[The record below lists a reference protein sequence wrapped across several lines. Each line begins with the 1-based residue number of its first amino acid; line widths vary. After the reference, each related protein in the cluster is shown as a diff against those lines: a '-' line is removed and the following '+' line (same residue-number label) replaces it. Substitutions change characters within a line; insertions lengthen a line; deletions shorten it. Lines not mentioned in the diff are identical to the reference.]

1 MTQRLLAAALMI
13 VAPLLAPSVWAASS
27 KVLYT
32 APAQSN
38 YPTLQTLYCDILN
51 VDTEPMSIT
60 VDIFDYSGT
69 MVATTGAV
77 AILPSAGTALPDTTG
92 AGAYC
97 RFTISGSTKKVRA
110 MAIYDNGL
118 AYTTSVPAN

>member
-1 MTQRLLAAALMI
+1 MTQRVLATALVIVAALY
-13 VAPLLAPSVWAASS
+13 APSVWAASS

-51 VDTEPMSIT
+51 VSNEPMDIT
-60 VDIFDYSGT
+60 VEILDYSGT
-69 MVATTGAV
+69 VVATSGAL
-77 AILPSAGTALPDTTG
+77 AINPTAGTAFPDTTG

-97 RFTISGSTKKVRA
+97 RFSISGSTRKVRA
-110 MAIYDNGL
+110 MAIYDNGA
-118 AYTTSVPAN
+118 AYTTSVPAY